1 MSDENIIPEEE
12 TTTVQEFLDKVIADR
27 TAETPEEPKVEEE
40 RIDEVKVKA
49 EELEDTTFRLDDNR
63 LKDAIITNQKIDV
76 TPEEKSTYLRALL
89 HDTDISLPISLCSG
103 HFTVVLKSRS
113 TFEQQIVYLAANKDL
128 EEEIIP
134 NDSVNYMLQTQ
145 KYAAAMMLV
154 SINGKPSEFIADTNK
169 AEGDTEYVRVQNA
182 INILRERRKFIDKM
196 PIPKWSLV
204 LNALRIFEGKI
215 AILSAE
221 VVNENFWTPED

>member
-1 MSDENIIPEEE
+1 MSDENIIPEED
-12 TTTVQEFLDKVIADR
+12 TTSVQEFLDKVIADR

-49 EELEDTTFRLDDNR
+49 EELEDITFKLDDNR

-154 SINGKPSEFIADTNK
+154 SINGKPSEFVADTNK

>member
-27 TAETPEEPKVEEE
+27 TAKTPEEPKAEDE

-49 EELEDTTFRLDDNR
+49 EELEDITFRLDDNR

-89 HDTDISLPISLCSG
+89 HDTDISFPISLCSG

>member
-49 EELEDTTFRLDDNR
+49 EELEDITFKLDDNR

-154 SINGKPSEFIADTNK
+154 SINGKPSEFVADTNK

>member
-27 TAETPEEPKVEEE
+27 TAETPKVEDE

-49 EELEDTTFRLDDNR
+49 EELEDITFRLDDNR

>member
-12 TTTVQEFLDKVIADR
+12 TTTVQEFLDKVIVDR
-27 TAETPEEPKVEEE
+27 TAETPEEPKAEDE

-49 EELEDTTFRLDDNR
+49 EELEDITFRLDDNR

-89 HDTDISLPISLCSG
+89 HDTDISFPISLCSG

>member
-27 TAETPEEPKVEEE
+27 TAETPEEPKTEDE

-49 EELEDTTFRLDDNR
+49 EELEDITFRLDDNR

-89 HDTDISLPISLCSG
+89 HDTDISFPISLCSG